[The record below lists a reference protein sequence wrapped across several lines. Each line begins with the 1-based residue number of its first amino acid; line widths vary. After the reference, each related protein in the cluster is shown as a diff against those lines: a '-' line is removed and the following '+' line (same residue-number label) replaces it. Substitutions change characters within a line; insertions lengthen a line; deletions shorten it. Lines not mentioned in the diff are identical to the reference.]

1 MEELREQMLAEQAER
16 IARLQMRNEIRM
28 AGLVIW
34 GVLLLGWLIV
44 WFIKLMRDI
53 RRSEAMCSGEISFTC
68 ETCGHSFCVPADYLV
83 RHPFMFR
90 KSVYKGNGMTGRTVR
105 QSGRL
110 FCPSCQKKTWCRQDM
125 EESARIGMSGFGE
138 ALRKDGLRFLAGAA
152 MLLAAG
158 GIFFTVLNILF

>member
-53 RRSEAMCSGEISFTC
+53 RRSEAMRSGEISFTC

-83 RHPFMFR
+83 RLPFMFR

-138 ALRKDGLRFLAGAA
+138 ALRKDGLRFLAGAVV
-152 MLLAAG
+152 LLAAG

>member
-53 RRSEAMCSGEISFTC
+53 RRSEAMRSGEISFTC
-68 ETCGHSFCVPADYLV
+68 ETCGHSFCVPSDYLV

-152 MLLAAG
+152 VLLAAG
-158 GIFFTVLNILF
+158 GIFFTVLNIVF

>member
-53 RRSEAMCSGEISFTC
+53 RRSEAMRSGEISFTC
-68 ETCGHSFCVPADYLV
+68 ETCGHSFCVPSDYLV

-110 FCPSCQKKTWCRQDM
+110 FCPPCQKKTWCRQDM

-152 MLLAAG
+152 VLLAAG
-158 GIFFTVLNILF
+158 GIFFTVLNIVF

>member
-68 ETCGHSFCVPADYLV
+68 ETCGHSFCVPADYLA

-138 ALRKDGLRFLAGAA
+138 ALRKDGLRFLAGAVV
-152 MLLAAG
+152 LLAAG
-158 GIFFTVLNILF
+158 GIFFTVLNIVF

>member
-53 RRSEAMCSGEISFTC
+53 RRSEAMRSGEISFTC
-68 ETCGHSFCVPADYLV
+68 
-83 RHPFMFR
+83 
-90 KSVYKGNGMTGRTVR
+90 
-105 QSGRL
+105 
-110 FCPSCQKKTWCRQDM
+110 
-125 EESARIGMSGFGE
+125 
-138 ALRKDGLRFLAGAA
+138 
-152 MLLAAG
+152 
-158 GIFFTVLNILF
+158 

>member
-1 MEELREQMLAEQAER
+1 MEELREQMLAEQAEG

-53 RRSEAMCSGEISFTC
+53 RRSEAMRSGEISFTC
-68 ETCGHSFCVPADYLV
+68 ETCGHSFCVPSDYLV

-110 FCPSCQKKTWCRQDM
+110 VCPSCQKKTWCRQDM

-138 ALRKDGLRFLAGAA
+138 ALRKDGLRFLAGAVV
-152 MLLAAG
+152 LLAAG
-158 GIFFTVLNILF
+158 GIFFTVLNIVF

>member
-53 RRSEAMCSGEISFTC
+53 RRSEAMRSGEISFTC
-68 ETCGHSFCVPADYLV
+68 ETCGHSFCVPADYLA

-138 ALRKDGLRFLAGAA
+138 ALRKDGLRFLAGAVV
-152 MLLAAG
+152 LLAAG
-158 GIFFTVLNILF
+158 GIFFTVLNIVF

>member
-53 RRSEAMCSGEISFTC
+53 RRSEAMRSGEISFTC
-68 ETCGHSFCVPADYLV
+68 ETCGHSFCVPSDYLV

-138 ALRKDGLRFLAGAA
+138 ALRKDGLRFLAGAVV
-152 MLLAAG
+152 LLAAG
-158 GIFFTVLNILF
+158 GIFFTVLNIVF

>member
-68 ETCGHSFCVPADYLV
+68 ETCGHSFCVPTDYLV

-138 ALRKDGLRFLAGAA
+138 ALRKDGLRFLAGAVV
-152 MLLAAG
+152 LLAAG
-158 GIFFTVLNILF
+158 GIFFTVLNIVF

>member
-53 RRSEAMCSGEISFTC
+53 RRSEAMRSGEISFTC
-68 ETCGHSFCVPADYLV
+68 ETCGHSFCVPSDYLV

-152 MLLAAG
+152 VLLAAG

>member
-68 ETCGHSFCVPADYLV
+68 ETCGHSFCVPSDYLV

-152 MLLAAG
+152 VLLAAG
-158 GIFFTVLNILF
+158 GIFFTVLNIVF

>member
-53 RRSEAMCSGEISFTC
+53 RRSEAMRSGEISP
-68 ETCGHSFCVPADYLV
+68 E
-83 RHPFMFR
+83 HPFP
-90 KSVYKGNGMTGRTVR
+90 V
-105 QSGRL
+105 QCL
-110 FCPSCQKKTWCRQDM
+110 FFCTCM
-125 EESARIGMSGFGE
+125 
-138 ALRKDGLRFLAGAA
+138 
-152 MLLAAG
+152 
-158 GIFFTVLNILF
+158 

>member
-1 MEELREQMLAEQAER
+1 MSKRPSTGYWEISVFTEENLKENGGRYQVPVSYTHLDVYKRQ
-16 IARLQMRNEIRM
+16 
-28 AGLVIW
+28 
-34 GVLLLGWLIV
+34 
-44 WFIKLMRDI
+44 
-53 RRSEAMCSGEISFTC
+53 EAMRSGEISFTC

-152 MLLAAG
+152 VLLAAG
-158 GIFFTVLNILF
+158 GIFFTVLNIVF